1 MAWSKVVPPCEMASV
16 QRRMGMGMGRFKI
29 QELGGSSLV
38 YAQIYHPKKKLMDPT
53 GLRWGSGAS
62 TSTNI

>member
-16 QRRMGMGMGRFKI
+16 QRRMGMGRFKI